1 MGVKSPRRRRVAL
14 TGNQPGGTVVGVPV
28 IMGSYHVYVP
38 LNPPSLLTHS
48 SPVSLVIARDDVQQ
62 HQEPAA
68 LRQLSEA
75 HPDCR
80 KHPPG
85 VLDRS

>member
-28 IMGSYHVYVP
+28 IMGSYHVSVP
-38 LNPPSLLTHS
+38 PNPPSLPPS